1 MFSSA
6 RFSPFRSKQGLVD
19 IRCKP
24 LLQGPPL
31 LDAVLIACPLE
42 QSQLKLSLPK
52 APVIPP
58 RKYQVTNTF
67 YVRAGSPI
75 LTFNPSPPGEFLL
88 A

>member
-1 MFSSA
+1 MLEQ
-6 RFSPFRSKQGLVD
+6 SKVYEDDPGW
-19 IRCKP
+19 

-52 APVIPP
+52 PPVIPP

-67 YVRAGSPI
+67 YVRAGSPV
-75 LTFNPSPPGEFLL
+75 LTFNPAPPGDPSLDL
-88 A
+88 SRCAVG

>member
-1 MFSSA
+1 MEV
-6 RFSPFRSKQGLVD
+6 GL
-19 IRCKP
+19 

-42 QSQLKLSLPK
+42 QSPLKLSLPK
-52 APVIPP
+52 APVIPR

-75 LTFNPSPPGEFLL
+75 LTFNPAPPGDPPSSMWPRTESLCLL
-88 A
+88 